1 MSSAAERAEARRKAI
16 LAKRGDRLAKLTTSA
31 RGEEGVYLGSDNAS
45 SRSKNFLGEGSPQV
59 STPSRV
65 PISPSS
71 GPITSK
77 LTTALPSAPSPSI
90 TPESHFSGI
99 DDSVWSPELQE
110 RFRRAPVNIDSPFSN
125 PSGSMSS
132 GVSASGRS
140 PRSLG
145 SDGQADADPIT
156 EMVAS
161 LSAGASSSDMFNFLQ
176 QVRQGTQATSPEVDT
191 LQRDKAIRRIIQLV
205 TAWLLLAYF
214 VFFLEP
220 SVYRSR
226 VGSLDVGRW
235 TRWAVLG
242 ENRNMLGLLQTFIV
256 QPQPAF
262 FWAFIALEAVLHFDS
277 LRNVFPIRSVGLRQD
292 VFDLIKM
299 ILAVFNTVT
308 FFLNDLGSIIFGLG
322 VIVFFAGCV
331 TPK

>member
-1 MSSAAERAEARRKAI
+1 MHVTVIDVSFQTLPPCQAPLNVQKLVEKPFLRNVATVSPSSQQVQEARR
-16 LAKRGDRLAKLTTSA
+16 
-31 RGEEGVYLGSDNAS
+31 VYIWEVTVGSIKSFGFWNSMCTDAS
-45 SRSKNFLGEGSPQV
+45 SRSKTFLGEGSPQV

-256 QPQPAF
+256 QPQPVSGF
-262 FWAFIALEAVLHFDS
+262 LMLVCLFS
-277 LRNVFPIRSVGLRQD
+277 LF
-292 VFDLIKM
+292 
-299 ILAVFNTVT
+299 
-308 FFLNDLGSIIFGLG
+308 SICG
-322 VIVFFAGCV
+322 
-331 TPK
+331 